1 MSNKEKELEIF
12 ALKQREQTR
21 KLIDIGIAL
30 SAEKNISVLLELI
43 VDSAREFTNAD
54 GGTLYLVS
62 EDESSLEFEIV
73 QTDSLN
79 IRMGGKTGEEINWP
93 PVPLYKED
101 GSPNT
106 ENVSADVAITKK
118 LVNIPDVY
126 DVEGFNF
133 EGTRKFDES
142 TGYRSQSMLVIPM
155 LNHENEII
163 GVLQLINARDID
175 SNETIPFPDDDID
188 LTASVASQAA
198 IALTNVRLI
207 QDLKDLF
214 DSFIKTIATAID
226 EKSPYTAGH
235 ITRVANLTME
245 IAHVVNKTKWGK
257 YGDLTFN
264 EDELEELRLAAW
276 MHDVGKI
283 TTPEHVVDKSTK
295 LEKIFDRVELL
306 QVRFDAIKYQTYS
319 EWYEKKAELIESKGN
334 DPEEIKKL
342 DEEYSGKISQIETDA
357 EFCIKAN
364 TPGEFMED
372 EAIEHLIEI
381 SKKTFNLG
389 GETRHYLSEDELEN
403 LSIKRGTLNVSDR
416 KIIENHAM
424 MTLKMLNELPFS
436 KKLKHVPAYAASH
449 HEKLNGT
456 GYPLKMKGEEI
467 SSQARIMAIADI
479 FEALTAKDRPY
490 KKPMMLSQAIKI
502 LGFMVKDDHI
512 DGDFVEIFLKE
523 GLAETYAKE
532 HLLPTQID
540 WKTSDLEN

>member
-1 MSNKEKELEIF
+1 LSNTEKELKKY
-12 ALKQREQTR
+12 AQKQREQTK
-21 KLIDIGIAL
+21 KLINIGIAL

-62 EDESSLEFEIV
+62 ADERSLEFEIV
-73 QTDSLN
+73 QTDSLS

-93 PVPLYKED
+93 PVPLFKED
-101 GSPNT
+101 GSPNK

-126 DVEGFNF
+126 DVKGFNF

-163 GVLQLINARDID
+163 GVLQLINARDTETG
-175 SNETIPFPDDDID
+175 NTIPFPDDDID

-264 EDELEELRLAAW
+264 EDEMEELRLAAW

-306 QVRFDAIKYQTYS
+306 KIRFEVIKYQSYS
-319 EWYEKKAELIESKGN
+319 EWYQKRAELIESNGI
-334 DPEEIKKL
+334 DSELIKKL
-342 DEEYSGKISQIETDA
+342 DDEYSKKFSKIQEDA
-357 EFCIKAN
+357 DFCTKAN

-372 EAIEHLIEI
+372 EDIEHLTEI
-381 SKKTFNLG
+381 SKKTFELNGVTL
-389 GETRHYLSEDELEN
+389 HYLSEDELEN
-403 LSIKRGTLNVSDR
+403 LSIKRGTLNESDR

-436 KKLKHVPAYAASH
+436 KKLKHVPVYAASH

-456 GYPLKMKGEEI
+456 GYPLKMKGDEI
-467 SSQARIMAIADI
+467 SPQARIMAIADI

-512 DGDFVEIFLKE
+512 DADFVEIFLKE
-523 GLAETYAKE
+523 GLAEAYAKE
-532 HLLPTQID
+532 HLLPKQID

>member
-1 MSNKEKELEIF
+1 MSNKEKDLEKF

-334 DPEEIKKL
+334 DSEEIKKL

-449 HEKLNGT
+449 HEKLDGT

>member
-1 MSNKEKELEIF
+1 MSNKEKDLEKF
-12 ALKQREQTR
+12 AQKQRDQTR

-93 PVPLYKED
+93 PVSLYKED
-101 GSPNT
+101 GSPNK
-106 ENVSADVAITKK
+106 ENVSADVAISKK

-142 TGYRSQSMLVIPM
+142 TGYRSKSMLVIPM

-306 QVRFDAIKYQTYS
+306 QVRFDAIKYQAYS

-449 HEKLNGT
+449 HEKLDGT

>member
-1 MSNKEKELEIF
+1 MSNKEKDLEKF
-12 ALKQREQTR
+12 ALKQREQTK

-62 EDESSLEFEIV
+62 DDESSLEFEIV

-306 QVRFDAIKYQTYS
+306 QVRFDAIKYQAYS
-319 EWYEKKAELIESKGN
+319 EWYEKKAELTESKGN
-334 DPEEIKKL
+334 DSEEIKKL

-364 TPGEFMED
+364 KPGEFMED

-467 SSQARIMAIADI
+467 SAQARIMAIADI

-490 KKPMMLSQAIKI
+490 KRPMMLSQAIKI

>member
-1 MSNKEKELEIF
+1 MSNKEKDLEIF

-93 PVPLYKED
+93 PVSLYKED
-101 GSPNT
+101 GSPNK
-106 ENVSADVAITKK
+106 ENVSADVAISKK

-142 TGYRSQSMLVIPM
+142 TGYRSKSMLVIPM

-306 QVRFDAIKYQTYS
+306 QVRFDAIKYQAYS

-449 HEKLNGT
+449 HEKLDGT

>member
-1 MSNKEKELEIF
+1 MSNKEKDLEKF

-306 QVRFDAIKYQTYS
+306 QVRFDAIKYQAYS

-449 HEKLNGT
+449 HEKLDGT

-532 HLLPTQID
+532 HLLPSQID

>member
-12 ALKQREQTR
+12 AQKQREQTR

-62 EDESSLEFEIV
+62 DDESSLEFEIV

-142 TGYRSQSMLVIPM
+142 TGYRSKSMLVIPM

-306 QVRFDAIKYQTYS
+306 QVRFDAIKYQAYS

-449 HEKLNGT
+449 HEKLDGT

>member
-1 MSNKEKELEIF
+1 MSNKEKDLEKF

-306 QVRFDAIKYQTYS
+306 QVRFDAIKYQAYS
-319 EWYEKKAELIESKGN
+319 EWYEKKAELTESKGN
-334 DPEEIKKL
+334 DSEEIKKL
-342 DEEYSGKISQIETDA
+342 DEEYSGKISQIQTDA

>member
-1 MSNKEKELEIF
+1 MSNKEKDLEKF
-12 ALKQREQTR
+12 AQKQREQTR

-62 EDESSLEFEIV
+62 DDESSLEFEIV

-142 TGYRSQSMLVIPM
+142 TGYRSKSMLVIPM

-257 YGDLTFN
+257 YGNLTFN

-306 QVRFDAIKYQTYS
+306 QVRFDAIKYQAYS
-319 EWYEKKAELIESKGN
+319 EWYEKKAELFESKGN

-342 DEEYSGKISQIETDA
+342 DEEYSGKISQIQNDA

-364 TPGEFMED
+364 RPGEFMED
-372 EAIEHLIEI
+372 ETIEHLTEI
-381 SKKTFNLG
+381 SKKTFNLS

-490 KKPMMLSQAIKI
+490 KEPMMLSQAIKI

-523 GLAETYAKE
+523 GLAESYAKE

-540 WKTSDLEN
+540 WKTSDLEK

>member
-1 MSNKEKELEIF
+1 M
-12 ALKQREQTR
+12 
-21 KLIDIGIAL
+21 
-30 SAEKNISVLLELI
+30 
-43 VDSAREFTNAD
+43 
-54 GGTLYLVS
+54 
-62 EDESSLEFEIV
+62 
-73 QTDSLN
+73 
-79 IRMGGKTGEEINWP
+79 
-93 PVPLYKED
+93 
-101 GSPNT
+101 
-106 ENVSADVAITKK
+106 
-118 LVNIPDVY
+118 
-126 DVEGFNF
+126 
-133 EGTRKFDES
+133 
-142 TGYRSQSMLVIPM
+142 
-155 LNHENEII
+155 
-163 GVLQLINARDID
+163 
-175 SNETIPFPDDDID
+175 
-188 LTASVASQAA
+188 
-198 IALTNVRLI
+198 TNVRLI

-306 QVRFDAIKYQTYS
+306 QVRFDAIKYQAYS
-319 EWYEKKAELIESKGN
+319 EWYEKKAELTESKGN
-334 DPEEIKKL
+334 DSEEIKKL

-364 TPGEFMED
+364 KPGEFMED

-467 SSQARIMAIADI
+467 SAQARIMAIADI

-490 KKPMMLSQAIKI
+490 KGPMMLSQAIKI

-532 HLLPTQID
+532 HLLPSQID

>member
-1 MSNKEKELEIF
+1 MSNTEKELKN
-12 ALKQREQTR
+12 LVQKQREQTK

-54 GGTLYLVS
+54 GGTLYLVGA
-62 EDESSLEFEIV
+62 DESSLEFEIV

-79 IRMGGKTGEEINWP
+79 IRMGGKTGEKINWP
-93 PVPLYKED
+93 PVPLHKED
-101 GSPNT
+101 GSANK
-106 ENVSADVAITKK
+106 ENVSANVAITKK
-118 LVNIPDVY
+118 LVNISDVY
-126 DVEGFNF
+126 DVKGFNF
-133 EGTRKFDES
+133 EGTRKFDDS

-163 GVLQLINARDID
+163 GVLQLINAKDPETD
-175 SNETIPFPDDDID
+175 KTIPFPDEDID

-207 QDLKDLF
+207 QDLKELF

-245 IAHVVNKTKWGK
+245 IARVVNKTKWGK
-257 YGDLTFN
+257 YADLTFD
-264 EDELEELRLAAW
+264 EDEMEELRLAAW

-295 LEKIFDRVELL
+295 LEKIFDRVDLL
-306 QVRFDAIKYQTYS
+306 KIRFEAIKYQAYS
-319 EWYEKKAELIESKGN
+319 ELYRKRAELIESKGN
-334 DPEEIKKL
+334 NSDQIKKL
-342 DEEYSGKISQIETDA
+342 EEEYSEKFSQIQADA
-357 EFCIKAN
+357 EFCIQAN
-364 TPGEFMED
+364 APGEFMED
-372 EAIEHLIEI
+372 EAIEHLVEI
-381 SKKTFNLG
+381 AKKTFDLNG
-389 GETRHYLSEDELEN
+389 VSINYLSEDELEN
-403 LSIKRGTLNVSDR
+403 LSIKRGTLNKSDR

-436 KKLKHVPAYAASH
+436 KKLKNVPAYAASH

-490 KKPMMLSQAIKI
+490 KKPMMLSQAVKI
-502 LGFMVKDDHI
+502 LRLMVKDNHI
-512 DGDFVEIFLKE
+512 DSDFVEIFLKE
-523 GLAETYAKE
+523 GLAEAYAKE
-532 HLLPTQID
+532 HLLPAQID
-540 WKTSDLEN
+540 WKTSDLEK

>member
-306 QVRFDAIKYQTYS
+306 QVRFDAIKYQAYS
-319 EWYEKKAELIESKGN
+319 EWYEKKAELTESKGN
-334 DPEEIKKL
+334 DSEEIKKL

>member
-1 MSNKEKELEIF
+1 MSNKEKDLEKF
-12 ALKQREQTR
+12 AQKQREQTR

-30 SAEKNISVLLELI
+30 SAEKDISVLLELI

-62 EDESSLEFEIV
+62 ADENSLEFEIV

-101 GSPNT
+101 GSPNK

-163 GVLQLINARDID
+163 GVLQLINARDPD
-175 SNETIPFPDDDID
+175 SDETIPFPDDDID

-257 YGDLTFN
+257 YGNLTFN

-306 QVRFDAIKYQTYS
+306 QVRFDAIKYQAYS
-319 EWYEKKAELIESKGN
+319 EWYEKKAELIEAKGN

-342 DEEYSGKISQIETDA
+342 DEEYSGKISQIQTDA

-364 TPGEFMED
+364 RPGEFMED
-372 EAIEHLIEI
+372 ETIEHLVEI

-490 KKPMMLSQAIKI
+490 KEPMMLSQAIKI

-523 GLAETYAKE
+523 
-532 HLLPTQID
+532 
-540 WKTSDLEN
+540 

>member
-12 ALKQREQTR
+12 ALKQREQTK

-62 EDESSLEFEIV
+62 DDESSLEFEIV

-306 QVRFDAIKYQTYS
+306 QVRFDAIKYQAYS
-319 EWYEKKAELIESKGN
+319 EWYEKKAELTESKGN
-334 DPEEIKKL
+334 DSEEIKKL

-364 TPGEFMED
+364 KPGEFMED

-467 SSQARIMAIADI
+467 SAQARIMAIADI

-490 KKPMMLSQAIKI
+490 KGPMMLSQAIKI

-532 HLLPTQID
+532 HLLPSQID

>member
-1 MSNKEKELEIF
+1 MSNKEKDLEKF

-306 QVRFDAIKYQTYS
+306 QVRFDAIKYQAYS

-449 HEKLNGT
+449 HEKLDGT

>member
-1 MSNKEKELEIF
+1 MSNKEKDLEKF
-12 ALKQREQTR
+12 AQKQREQTR

-62 EDESSLEFEIV
+62 DDESSLEFEIV

-93 PVPLYKED
+93 PVSLYKED
-101 GSPNT
+101 GSPNK
-106 ENVSADVAITKK
+106 ENVSADVAISKK

-142 TGYRSQSMLVIPM
+142 TGYRSKSMLVIPM

-245 IAHVVNKTKWGK
+245 IAQVVNKTKWGK

-306 QVRFDAIKYQTYS
+306 QVRFDAIKYQAYS

-342 DEEYSGKISQIETDA
+342 DEEYSGKISQIQTDA

-532 HLLPTQID
+532 HLLPAQID
-540 WKTSDLEN
+540 WKTSDLKN

>member
-1 MSNKEKELEIF
+1 MSNKEKDLEKF

-342 DEEYSGKISQIETDA
+342 DEEYSGKISQIQTDA

>member
-1 MSNKEKELEIF
+1 MF
-12 ALKQREQTR
+12 AQKQREQTR

-62 EDESSLEFEIV
+62 DDESSLEFEIV

-163 GVLQLINARDID
+163 GVLQLINARDAD

-188 LTASVASQAA
+188 LSASVASQAA

-235 ITRVANLTME
+235 ITRVANLTMK

-306 QVRFDAIKYQTYS
+306 QVRFDAIKYQAYS
-319 EWYEKKAELIESKGN
+319 EWYEKKAGLIDSKGK
-334 DPEEIKKL
+334 DSEEIKKL
-342 DEEYSGKISQIETDA
+342 DEEYSGKISQIQTDA
-357 EFCIKAN
+357 DFCIKAN
-364 TPGEFMED
+364 RPSEFMED
-372 EAIEHLIEI
+372 ETIEHLIEI

-490 KKPMMLSQAIKI
+490 KEPMMLSQAIKI

>member
-1 MSNKEKELEIF
+1 MSNKEKDLEKF
-12 ALKQREQTR
+12 AQKQRDQTR

-101 GSPNT
+101 GSPNK
-106 ENVSADVAITKK
+106 ENVSADVAISKK

-142 TGYRSQSMLVIPM
+142 TGYRSKSMLVIPM

-449 HEKLNGT
+449 HEKLDGT

-467 SSQARIMAIADI
+467 SAQARIMAIADI

>member
-1 MSNKEKELEIF
+1 MSNKEKDLEKF
-12 ALKQREQTR
+12 AQKQRDQTR

-93 PVPLYKED
+93 PGPLYKED

-126 DVEGFNF
+126 ELEGFNF
-133 EGTRKFDES
+133 EGTRKFDKS

-449 HEKLNGT
+449 HEKLDGT

>member
-1 MSNKEKELEIF
+1 MSNKEKDLEKF

-62 EDESSLEFEIV
+62 DDESSLEFEIV

-306 QVRFDAIKYQTYS
+306 QVRFDAIKYQAYS
-319 EWYEKKAELIESKGN
+319 EWYEKKAELTESKGN
-334 DPEEIKKL
+334 DSEEIKKL

-449 HEKLNGT
+449 HEKLDGT

>member
-1 MSNKEKELEIF
+1 MSNKEKDLEKF
-12 ALKQREQTR
+12 ALKQREQTK

-62 EDESSLEFEIV
+62 DDESSLEFEIV

-306 QVRFDAIKYQTYS
+306 QVRFDAIKYQAYS
-319 EWYEKKAELIESKGN
+319 EWYEKKAELTESKGN
-334 DPEEIKKL
+334 DSEEIKKL

-449 HEKLNGT
+449 HEKLDGT

>member
-12 ALKQREQTR
+12 AQKQREQTR

-62 EDESSLEFEIV
+62 DDESSLEFEIV

-342 DEEYSGKISQIETDA
+342 DEEYSGKISQIQTDA

-449 HEKLNGT
+449 HEKLDGT

-467 SSQARIMAIADI
+467 SAQARIMAIADI

>member
-12 ALKQREQTR
+12 AQKQREQTR

-142 TGYRSQSMLVIPM
+142 TGYRSKSMLVIPM

-449 HEKLNGT
+449 HEKLDGT